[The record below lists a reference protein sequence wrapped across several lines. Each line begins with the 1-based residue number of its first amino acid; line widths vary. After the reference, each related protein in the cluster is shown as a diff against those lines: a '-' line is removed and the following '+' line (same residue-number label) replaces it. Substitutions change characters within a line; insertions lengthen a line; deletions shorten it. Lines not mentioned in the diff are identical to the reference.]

1 MKRCLKITVL
11 ALTVCIAVVAR
22 SHGAD
27 PPKLSGSY
35 MLQNKATGLMLRPEG
50 AYSSDGT
57 TMVLFQKRNWACLT
71 YTFTANE
78 SGGYTLKNHYTHKTF
93 QPTKKGASQIAIG
106 DVKVPFWLIE
116 PVGDDGYYIKDPETG
131 RVLSAPSAEAK
142 QNAAVVLEKAAD
154 KTTQIWQLVRRSQ
167 K

>member
-1 MKRCLKITVL
+1 MTRCSKITLL
-11 ALTVCIAVVAR
+11 ALTVCIALVAQ
-22 SHGAD
+22 SDGAE

-57 TMVLFQKRNWACLT
+57 TMVLFEKKDWACLT
-71 YTFTANE
+71 YNFTANE
-78 SGGYTLKNHYTHKTF
+78 FGGYTLKNDYTHKTF
-93 QPTKKGASQIAIG
+93 QPTTNGASQIAIG
-106 DVKVPFWLIE
+106 DVKVPYWLIE
-116 PVGDDGYYIKDPETG
+116 PVGDNGYYIKDPETG

-142 QNAAVVLEKAAD
+142 QNAAVVLENAAEKA
-154 KTTQIWQLVRRSQ
+154 TQIWQLVRGTR